1 MKVSKFIFL
10 FLLVFQFSF
19 NLYAQ
24 SKTIDKIIAKV
35 GGEIIL
41 YSDWQEQISF
51 MKNKQGASLDDP
63 SCSILENL
71 LIQKFM
77 INRAKVDSIEIK
89 DEEIE
94 QQLNARLEQIL
105 AYFNNDFQK
114 FEEYYGQSVADTR
127 ERFKEDLKNQLLAE
141 RLQNKIIGEIRV
153 TPEETQAFFDRIP
166 KDSIPYFNSEVEIS
180 EIVYKPKIN
189 AAQKKAAKEKLEKI
203 LMRIRNGEDFGK
215 IASLV
220 SDDVGSAKNGGALGW
235 MKRGSLVP
243 EFEAV
248 AYNLEKDSISGIVE
262 SEYGLHIIQLL
273 ERRGNSILSR
283 HILIK
288 PKVETEDLKLAEHY
302 LDSIRNLIIKDSIP
316 FETAV
321 RYFSDKKAESFNNGG
336 QLLNPKTG
344 TATFETGDLDP
355 DVFFAIDGLKVLDIS
370 KPFVSTD
377 LDGSKS
383 YRIVKLLSKTAPH
396 KANLK
401 QDYAK
406 IQSAAKDFKKNM
418 KFQEWLGNNVP
429 KAYIEI
435 DPSIKALCP
444 EVGSWILSE

>member
-10 FLLVFQFSF
+10 FLLVFQFSI
-19 NLYAQ
+19 NLNAQ

-63 SCSILENL
+63 SCPILENL

-220 SDDVGSAKNGGALGW
+220 SDDAGSAKNGGALGW

-262 SEYGLHIIQLL
+262 SEYGLHLIQLL

-444 EVGSWILSE
+444 EVGSWILAE